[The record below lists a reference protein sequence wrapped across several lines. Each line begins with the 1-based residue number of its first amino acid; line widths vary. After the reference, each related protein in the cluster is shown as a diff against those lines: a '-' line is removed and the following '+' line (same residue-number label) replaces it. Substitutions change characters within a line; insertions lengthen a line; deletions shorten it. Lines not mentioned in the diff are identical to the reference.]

1 MWRGVN
7 VPVITWIA
15 LVLGVW
21 CAAAVGAAATICRV
35 IRSRDRQVPRPPQ
48 RPVVTV
54 PSPRR
59 APESEPGP
67 LADPRPAGRDREVR
81 GSW

>member
-7 VPVITWIA
+7 VPVITWVA

-21 CAAAVGAAATICRV
+21 CAAAVGAAVTICRV
-35 IRSRDRQVPRPPQ
+35 IRFRDRQVPRSPQ
-48 RPVVTV
+48 RPVATV
-54 PSPRR
+54 PAPRR

-67 LADPRPAGRDREVR
+67 LPDVHRSGYDHEVR
-81 GSW
+81 GRG